1 MHEEIN
7 IENNKNVASFYKMV
21 LQAFAVI
28 LVAIAILILL
38 EAIFLGDR
46 YTESNLDLL
55 AKWKIRTLFP

>member
-28 LVAIAILILL
+28 LVAIAILILF